1 MINIFVQLR
10 SLTVNNNVLVNH
22 INIIIVKNKMN
33 PLETEKLKKLK
44 LLIEKMNNQQQIE
57 VLKILHD
64 KEEVTLN
71 ENKSGIYVNLSFLP
85 LSIIGQIEEYVTYVQ
100 DQEKSLNFI
109 EDRKEN
115 VKQEYFETL

>member
-1 MINIFVQLR
+1 MF
-10 SLTVNNNVLVNH
+10 LVNH
-22 INIIIVKNKMN
+22 INIIVVKNKMN

-57 VLKILHD
+57 VLKILHGKD
-64 KEEVTLN
+64 EVTLN

-85 LSIIGQIEEYVTYVQ
+85 LPIIGQIEEYVTYVQ

-115 VKQEYFETL
+115 VKQEYFDTL

>member
-1 MINIFVQLR
+1 
-10 SLTVNNNVLVNH
+10 
-22 INIIIVKNKMN
+22 MN

-57 VLKILHD
+57 VLKILHGKD
-64 KEEVTLN
+64 EVTLN

-85 LSIIGQIEEYVTYVQ
+85 LPIIGQIEEYVTYVQ

-115 VKQEYFETL
+115 VKQEYFDTL

>member
-10 SLTVNNNVLVNH
+10 SLNVNNNVLVNH